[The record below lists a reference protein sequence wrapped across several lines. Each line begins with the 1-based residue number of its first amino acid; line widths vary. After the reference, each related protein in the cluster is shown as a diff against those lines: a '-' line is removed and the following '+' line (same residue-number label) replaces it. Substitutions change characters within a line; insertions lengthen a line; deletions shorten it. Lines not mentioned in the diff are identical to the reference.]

1 MKFSFTILTIIF
13 ISSCQ
18 IKETMEDFTYITAP
32 RLTSPPTLS
41 WPNTEPLQRKMVS
54 IKVPSG
60 YKNLAFDKEVLSS
73 DEDPI
78 IGDLSMLTDGDLDP
92 HEYLQLKPNK
102 QWIQID
108 LEKQYSIY
116 VINIWF
122 KRWEIMK
129 DVIVQISNDI
139 AFKKDVKTIFN
150 NDLDNSS
157 NFGKGNNLQFI
168 DTHFGKTIQ
177 TNSTGQYIRIYSNG
191 NCMNRNNYFTEIE
204 VYGK

>member
-1 MKFSFTILTIIF
+1 M
-13 ISSCQ
+13 
-18 IKETMEDFTYITAP
+18 
-32 RLTSPPTLS
+32 
-41 WPNTEPLQRKMVS
+41 
-54 IKVPSG
+54 
-60 YKNLAFDKEVLSS
+60 AFDKEVLSS

-139 AFKKDVKTIFN
+139 DFKKILK
-150 NDLDNSS
+150 LY
-157 NFGKGNNLQFI
+157 
-168 DTHFGKTIQ
+168 
-177 TNSTGQYIRIYSNG
+177 STMI
-191 NCMNRNNYFTEIE
+191 
-204 VYGK
+204 

>member
-1 MKFSFTILTIIF
+1 
-13 ISSCQ
+13 
-18 IKETMEDFTYITAP
+18 MEDFTYITAP